1 MTTTPV
7 TSSLP
12 RLSEMNLRIG
22 QPIQVILHGPTEYK
36 HYTRLIGFSEPEFV
50 MVRVPMEQGWSVQ
63 LHNGQ
68 AVSIRL
74 LTEVSIIEF
83 STSLQTFQLHP
94 RNFMVLDYPSAIKE
108 TRFRAH
114 ERVKCNLPVNVLES
128 PQAASAP
135 FHVQD
140 LSGGGAS
147 LVGSHLLGEPGQD
160 IVIELSFELQA
171 TATHER
177 LRLRGALQSVEP
189 LGAASSMSGLF
200 RHGVRFLEA
209 DPRLFLLVYE
219 LQKIRR

>member
-1 MTTTPV
+1 MTTAPV
-7 TSSLP
+7 TSSPP
-12 RLSEMNLRIG
+12 RLSDMNLRIG
-22 QPIQVILHGPTEYK
+22 QPVQVILHGPTEYK

-50 MVRVPMEQGWSVQ
+50 MVRVPMEQGWSVH

-74 LTEVSIIEF
+74 LAEVSIIEF

-94 RNFMVLDYPSAIKE
+94 RNFMVLDYPAAVKE

-114 ERVKCNLPVNVLES
+114 ERVKCNLPIEVLQS

-147 LVGSHLLGEPGQD
+147 LVGSHALGEPGQE
-160 IVIELSFELQA
+160 ILFELSFDLQA
-171 TATHER
+171 TDTHER
-177 LRLRGALQSVEP
+177 LALRGTLQSVEP
-189 LGAASSMSGLF
+189 LGAASSTPGLY
-200 RHGVRFLEA
+200 RHGVRFHET